1 VTKMN
6 VEHPTFNIQRR
17 IIGRIPLSMFS
28 VRCSMFDVR
37 LFKIHCMFLL
47 ILMLAIFLSLF
58 LIPQNGLAA
67 DDTDL
72 EEVLEGFDDD
82 AGSQADEALDDVLE
96 GFDEDPSSADTVASA
111 GAEGSNGQTTDRY
124 PTFSIGGSARV
135 RAFYNYAKDPPEQT
149 ETDWRGISSLRG
161 DLLVEAESKLNASWQ
176 AKVSLWGY
184 YDLIYDVRGYDE
196 YTDEVIE
203 THVKDLELR
212 DTYIQGSL
220 LPSLDIK
227 VGRQIVVWGKSDN
240 LRVCD
245 VLNPL
250 YLREVGMTDIRDL
263 RLPVTMAR
271 LDFYWSY
278 WNVSAMAIPEI
289 RFNDLPVYGGD
300 YYFEDASFPDEE
312 VPEDGIDNMEYA
324 LALNGTFSGWDLS
337 FYYADIYDDAPYLY
351 LESLDL
357 ADPGPPP
364 VYQPNLVLK
373 HARLSMFGAAW
384 NLALGNW
391 LLKAETAHFQGL
403 EFYNTPDETYS
414 RTDVLAGIEYSGF
427 REITIGIEALNRH
440 LHDYDDVLEDPPAG
454 VKQNEPQYA
463 ARLTKDWLH
472 ETLTLTLLASAFG
485 VDFLAGSYERIALE
499 YDLTD
504 NFIVNGGLVL
514 YQSGDRPGFENIGD
528 SDRIFLEFKYS
539 F

>member
-1 VTKMN
+1 
-6 VEHPTFNIQRR
+6 
-17 IIGRIPLSMFS
+17 
-28 VRCSMFDVR
+28 MFDVHFFDKDHR
-37 LFKIHCMFLL
+37 SFFLL
-47 ILMLAIFLSLF
+47 VVLVIAIVP
-58 LIPQNGLAA
+58 LICAPAFSHA
-67 DDTDL
+67 TDDTDL
-72 EEVLEGFDDD
+72 EAVLEGFEDD
-82 AGSQADEALDDVLE
+82 AGSQADESLDEVLV
-96 GFDEDPSSADTVASA
+96 GFEEDPASADNAVSSGVEESDGDAA
-111 GAEGSNGQTTDRY
+111 DMY
-124 PTFSIGGSARV
+124 PRLSIGGSARV

-161 DLLVEAESKLNASWQ
+161 DLLLEAESRLSASWQ

-184 YDLIYDVRGYDE
+184 YDLIYDIRGYDE

-203 THVKDLELR
+203 THVKDLELK
-212 DTYIQGSL
+212 DTYIQGKV

-271 LDFYWSY
+271 VDYYWSR

-300 YYFEDASFPDEE
+300 YYFEDTPLPEEE

-324 LALNGTFSGWDLS
+324 LALNGVFSGWDIS
-337 FYYADIYDDAPYLY
+337 FYYADIYDDVPYLY
-351 LESLDL
+351 LESMDL
-357 ADPGPPP
+357 VDPGPPP
-364 VYQPNLVLK
+364 VYQPTLVLK
-373 HARLSMFGAAW
+373 HARLDMFGAAW

-391 LLKAETAHFQGL
+391 LLKAEAAHFQGL
-403 EFYNTPDETYS
+403 KYYNTPDETYS
-414 RTDVLAGIEYSGF
+414 RTDILAGIEYAGF
-427 REITIGIEALNRH
+427 RDMTIAFEALNRH
-440 LHDYDDVLEDPPAG
+440 LHDYDDALEESPTG
-454 VKQNEPQYA
+454 LKRNEPQYA

-472 ETLTLTLLASAFG
+472 ETLTLTVLASAFG

-504 NFIVNGGLVL
+504 HFIVNGGLVM
-514 YQSGDRPGFENIGD
+514 YQSGDRPEFENIGD
-528 SDRIFLEFKYS
+528 SDRIFLELKYS

>member
-1 VTKMN
+1 
-6 VEHPTFNIQRR
+6 
-17 IIGRIPLSMFS
+17 
-28 VRCSMFDVR
+28 MFDVR
-37 LFKIHCMFLL
+37 FFRNSPLNSRSIPFFIM
-47 ILMLAIFLSLF
+47 ILVALF
-58 LIPQNGLAA
+58 LVALAPVVSLAA
-67 DDTDL
+67 EETEL
-72 EEVLEGFDDD
+72 EELLEGFDDD
-82 AGSQADEALDDVLE
+82 TGSQSDDGLDDVLE
-96 GFDEDPSSADTVASA
+96 GFDEGDSSAGTAVFR
-111 GAEGSNGQTTDRY
+111 GAESANGESTNRY
-124 PTFSIGGSARV
+124 PTLSIGGSARI
-135 RAFYNYAKDPPEQT
+135 RAFYNYAKDPPAQT

-161 DLLVEAESKLNASWQ
+161 DLPVAADSKLGESWQ
-176 AKVSLWGY
+176 AKVTLWGY
-184 YDLIYDVRGYDE
+184 YDAIYDIRGYDE
-196 YTDEVIE
+196 YTDAVIE

-212 DTYIQGSL
+212 DTYIQGKV

-278 WNVSAMAIPEI
+278 WNFSAMAIPEI

-300 YYFEDASFPDEE
+300 YYFEDAPLPEEE
-312 VPEDGIDNMEYA
+312 VPEDGIDNMEFA

-351 LESLDL
+351 QESVDL
-357 ADPGPPP
+357 VDPGPPP

-373 HARLSMFGAAW
+373 HARLNMFGTAW

-391 LLKAETAHFQGL
+391 LLKAEAAHFQGL
-403 EFYNTPDETYS
+403 EFYSAPDETFS
-414 RTDVLAGIEYSGF
+414 RTDILAGIEYAGF
-427 REITIGIEALNRH
+427 REMTIGIEALNRY
-440 LHDYDDVLEDPPAG
+440 LHDYDDVLEDPPTG
-454 VKQNEPQYA
+454 LKQNEPQYA
-463 ARLTKDWLH
+463 ARLTKDWLN

-499 YDLTD
+499 YDMTD
-504 NFIVNGGLVL
+504 NFIVNGGLVF

-528 SDRIFLEFKYS
+528 SDRIFLELKYS